1 MDSPR
6 RLHPW
11 CAPQAVAARGPRRP
25 RRDSRLGIP
34 ARSASRR
41 AAADTLYSA
50 HMSFASHVE
59 GTIRSARHD
68 AKRLLTVCEKC
79 GQMLAVRYDLARVKA
94 SVTKDML
101 RQRAAGMYRLRE
113 LTPLDDAE
121 EPVTLG
127 EGGTPLLALP
137 RLAAHLGMK
146 KLWAKD
152 EGQNPTGSFKARG
165 LGMAITRS
173 RTLGARGFVIPSAG
187 NAGGAAAVY
196 AARCGLPCVV
206 IVPRGTP
213 PAAVAEAQIAGAHVF
228 TIEGSIATA
237 GRVVAKAAPALGWFD
252 LSTLKEPYRLEGKK
266 TIGLE
271 LAEQLDWRMPDV
283 LLYPTGGGTG
293 LVGIPKGYE
302 ELRAMGW
309 LSGPLPRFFAVQAE
323 GCAPVVKALAEGAE
337 NTAAWENP
345 TTHAAGLRVPS
356 PFAGRQML
364 RLLRDTRGGALAV
377 SEKAIQEA
385 QRLIARTEGTWTAP
399 ESAALVAALLLM
411 KAAGEV
417 GRDLEIMLIFTGAG
431 LKYAPPPLDVPTDLA
446 GTEEQVLLQVRRSV
460 TGA

>member
-1 MDSPR
+1 
-6 RLHPW
+6 
-11 CAPQAVAARGPRRP
+11 
-25 RRDSRLGIP
+25 
-34 ARSASRR
+34 
-41 AAADTLYSA
+41 
-50 HMSFASHVE
+50 MSFVSHVE
-59 GTIRSARHD
+59 CTICGAHHD

-79 GQMLAVRYDLARVKA
+79 GQMLAVRYDLERVKA
-94 SVTKDML
+94 SVTKDAL
-101 RQRAAGMYRLRE
+101 RRREPGMYRFRE
-113 LTPLDDAE
+113 LTPVDDGEAL
-121 EPVTLG
+121 VTLG
-127 EGGTPLLALP
+127 EGGTPLLEVP
-137 RLAAHLGMK
+137 RLAAHLGIR

-165 LGMAITRS
+165 LGMAVTRA

-213 PAAVAEAQIAGAHVF
+213 AAAVAEAQIAGAHVF

-237 GRVVAKAAPALGWFD
+237 GRVVAKVAPQLGWFD

-271 LAEQLDWRMPDV
+271 IAEQLDWRMPDV

-309 LSGPLPRFFAVQAE
+309 LSGALPRFVAVQAE
-323 GCAPVVKALAEGAE
+323 HCAPIVRAFHAGAE
-337 NTAAWENP
+337 TTTAWENP

-364 RLLRDTRGGALAV
+364 QILRDTQGDAIAV
-377 SEKAIQEA
+377 SEDGIREA
-385 QRLIARTEGTWTAP
+385 QRRLARLEGVWTSP
-399 ESAALVAALLLM
+399 ESAALVAALEIM
-411 KAAGEV
+411 KARGAV
-417 GRDLEIMLIFTGAG
+417 SADARVVLVLTGAG
-431 LKYAPPPLDVPTDLA
+431 FKYDPPPLPAPIDLTGSEDNIVA
-446 GTEEQVLLQVRRSV
+446 AVRRAV
-460 TGA
+460 GV

>member
-1 MDSPR
+1 
-6 RLHPW
+6 
-11 CAPQAVAARGPRRP
+11 
-25 RRDSRLGIP
+25 
-34 ARSASRR
+34 
-41 AAADTLYSA
+41 
-50 HMSFASHVE
+50 MSFVSHVE
-59 GTIRSARHD
+59 CTICGARHD

-79 GQMLAVRYDLARVKA
+79 GQMLAVRYDLARVTA
-94 SVTKDML
+94 SVTKDAL
-101 RQRAAGMYRLRE
+101 RLRAPGMYRFRE

-121 EPVTLG
+121 QPVTLG
-127 EGGTPLLALP
+127 EGGTPLLELP
-137 RLAAHLGMK
+137 RLAAHLGIG

-165 LGMAITRS
+165 LGMAITRA

-213 PAAVAEAQIAGAHVF
+213 SAAVAEAQIAGAHVF

-237 GRVVAKAAPALGWFD
+237 GKVAANVAPQLGWFD

-271 LAEQLDWRMPDV
+271 LAEQLGWRMPDV

-309 LSGPLPRFFAVQAE
+309 LSGALPRFFAVQAE
-323 GCAPVVKALAEGAE
+323 GCAPVVKAFADGAE
-337 NTAAWENP
+337 TTTAWENP

-364 RLLRDTRGGALAV
+364 RLLRDTRGGAVAIG
-377 SEKAIQEA
+377 EAAIQEG
-385 QRLIARTEGTWTAP
+385 QRLVARTEGMWTAP
-399 ESAALVAALLLM
+399 ESAALVAALAELKERGEAPRDAEILLI
-411 KAAGEV
+411 
-417 GRDLEIMLIFTGAG
+417 LTGAG
-431 LKYAPPPLDVPTDLA
+431 LKYEPPPLAAPTDLA
-446 GTEEQVLLQVRRSV
+446 GTEEEVLARVRRV
-460 TGA
+460 AGA

>member
-1 MDSPR
+1 
-6 RLHPW
+6 
-11 CAPQAVAARGPRRP
+11 
-25 RRDSRLGIP
+25 
-34 ARSASRR
+34 
-41 AAADTLYSA
+41 
-50 HMSFASHVE
+50 MSFVSHVE
-59 GTIRSARHD
+59 CTICGARHD

-79 GQMLAVRYDLARVKA
+79 GQMLAVRYDLARVTA
-94 SVTKDML
+94 SLTKDAL
-101 RQRAAGMYRLRE
+101 RLRAPGMYRFRE

-121 EPVTLG
+121 RPVTLG
-127 EGGTPLLALP
+127 EGGTPLLELP
-137 RLAAHLGMK
+137 RLAAHLGIG

-165 LGMAITRS
+165 LGMAITRA

-213 PAAVAEAQIAGAHVF
+213 SAAVAEAQIAGAHVF

-237 GRVVAKAAPALGWFD
+237 GKVAAKVAPQLGWFD
-252 LSTLKEPYRLEGKK
+252 LSTLREPYRLEGKK

-271 LAEQLDWRMPDV
+271 LAEQLGWRMPDL

-309 LSGPLPRFFAVQAE
+309 LSGALPRFFAVQAE
-323 GCAPVVKALAEGAE
+323 GCAPVVKAFADGAE
-337 NTAAWENP
+337 TTTAWENP

-364 RLLRDTRGGALAV
+364 RLLRDTRGGAVAIG
-377 SEKAIQEA
+377 EAAIQEA
-385 QRLIARTEGTWTAP
+385 QRLVARTEGIWTAP
-399 ESAALVAALLLM
+399 ESAALVAALAELKDRGEASRDAEILLI
-411 KAAGEV
+411 
-417 GRDLEIMLIFTGAG
+417 LTGAG
-431 LKYAPPPLDVPTDLA
+431 LKYEPPPLAAPTDLA
-446 GTEEQVLLQVRRSV
+446 GTEEEVLARVRRVAGGLTAS
-460 TGA
+460 ALRW

>member
-1 MDSPR
+1 
-6 RLHPW
+6 
-11 CAPQAVAARGPRRP
+11 
-25 RRDSRLGIP
+25 
-34 ARSASRR
+34 
-41 AAADTLYSA
+41 
-50 HMSFASHVE
+50 MSFVSHVE
-59 GTIRSARHD
+59 CTICGAHHD

-79 GQMLAVRYDLARVKA
+79 GQMLAVRYDLARVTA
-94 SVTKDML
+94 SVTKDAL
-101 RQRAAGMYRLRE
+101 RLRAPGMYRFRE

-121 EPVTLG
+121 RPVTLG
-127 EGGTPLLALP
+127 EGGTPLLELP
-137 RLAAHLGMK
+137 RLAAHLGIG

-165 LGMAITRS
+165 LGMAITRA

-213 PAAVAEAQIAGAHVF
+213 SAAVAEAQIAGAHVF

-237 GRVVAKAAPALGWFD
+237 GKVAANVAPQLGWFD

-271 LAEQLDWRMPDV
+271 LAEQLGWRMPDV

-309 LSGPLPRFFAVQAE
+309 LSGALPRFFAVQAE
-323 GCAPVVKALAEGAE
+323 GCAPVVKAFADGAE
-337 NTAAWENP
+337 TTTAWENP

-364 RLLRDTRGGALAV
+364 RLLRDTRGGAVAIG
-377 SEKAIQEA
+377 EAAIQEG
-385 QRLIARTEGTWTAP
+385 QRLVARTEGIWTAP
-399 ESAALVAALLLM
+399 ESAALVAALAELKERGEAPRDAEILLI
-411 KAAGEV
+411 
-417 GRDLEIMLIFTGAG
+417 LTGAG
-431 LKYAPPPLDVPTDLA
+431 LKYEPPPLAAPTDLA
-446 GTEEQVLLQVRRSV
+446 GTEEEVLARVRRV
-460 TGA
+460 AGA